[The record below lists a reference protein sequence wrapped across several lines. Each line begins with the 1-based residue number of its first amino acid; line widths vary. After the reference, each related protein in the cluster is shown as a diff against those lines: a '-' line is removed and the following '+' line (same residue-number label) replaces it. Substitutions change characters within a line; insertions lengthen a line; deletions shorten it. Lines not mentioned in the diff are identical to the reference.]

1 MKWIA
6 KLCSPSR
13 YPPSI
18 LLAISAPYLFQVRI
32 STGVAPQK
40 SNSSPIKMI
49 YLTIIKTKIRGPR
62 SEQLLRSSH
71 YKYIDSDYIRFP
83 IGTDFIK
90 EGIIVGS
97 ASNR

>member
-1 MKWIA
+1 
-6 KLCSPSR
+6 
-13 YPPSI
+13 
-18 LLAISAPYLFQVRI
+18 
-32 STGVAPQK
+32 
-40 SNSSPIKMI
+40 MI

-62 SEQLLRSSH
+62 SEQLLRS
-71 YKYIDSDYIRFP
+71 IDSDYIRFP